1 MSIRDLLPWQRLSSK
16 GDSQTIPHSPNQ
28 ALHAG
33 HAHSFSRRGF
43 IHTAAGAT
51 ALALGPGLSS
61 SALAH
66 DDDDHQTR
74 PAPKPLPGG
83 SDLSGFGLVP
93 PYDFI
98 HTFGPGAAGV
108 VLPYTG
114 VVLQGLNVEPGTIT
128 DFQGATA
135 VAFHVGEAKG
145 SDGNTYNLE
154 TDFRFMD
161 GSYVAVD
168 GSTRHGTFAL
178 I

>member
-1 MSIRDLLPWQRLSSK
+1 MSIRDLLPWQHRSDR
-16 GDSQTIPHSPNQ
+16 GDSQTTPAPPNQ
-28 ALHAG
+28 SLLAG
-33 HAHSFSRRGF
+33 RAHRFSRRGF
-43 IHTAAGAT
+43 INTAAGAT
-51 ALALGPGLSS
+51 ALALGPGRSL

-66 DDDDHQTR
+66 DNDHHQK
-74 PAPKPLPGG
+74 PSAPKPIPGG
-83 SDLSGFGLVP
+83 LNLSGFGLVA

-98 HTFGPGAAGV
+98 HTFAPGAAGV

-114 VVLQGLNVEPGTIT
+114 GMLQGLNVEPGTIT
-128 DFQGATA
+128 DFQGDTA

-154 TDFRFMD
+154 TDFRFMN

-168 GSTRHGTFAL
+168 GSTRRGTFGL